1 MRLVTIGL
9 MLGIAVGGCGGKG
22 SGGMQTGFAPGT
34 FGYDATFLRKHT
46 PTIVLA
52 RGDSQVLV
60 APAYQ
65 GRVMTSTTGG
75 MEGPSYGWLNYKVIE
90 VGVLAPGARKGQLED
105 HMYVFGGEERFWLG
119 PEGGQFAIFF
129 APGSRFDFEAWHTPP
144 PIDSEPFDTVRASD
158 TAATFSRQFDLVN
171 FSGTTF
177 SVGVERTVRLLT
189 PAEAGESIGVPLG
202 DGVNAVA
209 YETDNRLT
217 NRGREPWTREKG
229 LLSIW
234 LLGMFRP
241 SPDTTVVIPFKAG
254 PESVLGPTVNDAY
267 FGKIPAGYLTV
278 KDDVLFLKG
287 DGTRRG
293 KIGIS
298 PARSL
303 GLAGSYAADTRT
315 LTLVD
320 YDVPAQ
326 HAGYV
331 NSMWELQKDPLGGD
345 ALNAYND
352 GAPEPGKPP
361 LGPFYELETS
371 SPAASLK
378 PGESI
383 RHVSRT
389 VHISGDETQID
400 RIARAKLGV
409 GLAAVKAAFAKSRR
423 GGPR

>member
-1 MRLVTIGL
+1 MRLVTTGL
-9 MLGIAVGGCGGKG
+9 ILGIAVSGCGGKG
-22 SGGMQTGFAPGT
+22 PEKMATGFAPGT
-34 FGYDATFLRKHT
+34 FGYDVTFLQKHT
-46 PTIVLA
+46 PTIVLT

-90 VGVLAPGARKGQLED
+90 GGVLAPAARKGRLED
-105 HMYVFGGEERFWLG
+105 HMYVFGGEERIWLG
-119 PEGGQFAIFF
+119 PEGGQFALFF
-129 APGSRFDFEAWHTPP
+129 SPGSRFDFDAWHTPP
-144 PIDSEPFDTVRASD
+144 PIDSEPFETVRESGA
-158 TAATFSRQFDLVN
+158 AATFSRRFEVVN

-189 PAEAGESIGVPLG
+189 AAEAGESIGVALA
-202 DGVNAVA
+202 DGVKAVA

-217 NRGREPWTREKG
+217 NRGTEAWTREKG
-229 LLSIW
+229 LVSIW
-234 LLGMFRP
+234 LLGMYRP

-254 PESVLGPTVNDAY
+254 PESALGPKVNDAY
-267 FGKIPAGYLTV
+267 FGKIPAEYLDV
-278 KDDVLFLKG
+278 RDAVLFLKG

-293 KIGIS
+293 KIGIG

-303 GLAGSYAADTRT
+303 GLAGSYAAGSRT
-315 LTLVD
+315 LTLVS
-320 YDVPAQ
+320 YNVPAQ

-331 NSMWELQKDPLGGD
+331 NSMWELQKDPFGGD

-352 GAPEPGKPP
+352 GAPEPGAPP

-371 SPAASLK
+371 SPAAALE
-378 PGESI
+378 PGGSI

-389 VHISGDETQID
+389 IHVSGDEAQLD

-409 GLAAVKAAFAKSRR
+409 GLADVKAAFAK
-423 GGPR
+423 

>member
-1 MRLVTIGL
+1 MRLVTMGL
-9 MLGIAVGGCGGKG
+9 MLGVAVSGCGGKG
-22 SGGMQTGFAPGT
+22 SDAMKTGFAPGS

-52 RGDSQVLV
+52 RGNSQVLV

-65 GRVMTSTTGG
+65 GRVMTSTAGG

-90 VGVLAPGARKGQLED
+90 AGVLAPGARKGRLED
-105 HMYVFGGEERFWLG
+105 HIHVFGGEDRLWLG
-119 PEGGQFAIFF
+119 PEGGQFALFF

-144 PIDSEPFDTVRASD
+144 PIDSEPFETVRASD

-177 SVGVERTVRLLT
+177 SVGIERTVRLLT
-189 PAEAGESIGVPLG
+189 AAEAAASIGVPLG
-202 DGVNAVA
+202 DGVTVVA
-209 YETDNRLT
+209 YETDNRLS
-217 NRGREPWTREKG
+217 NRGRDPWTGEKG

-234 LLGMFRP
+234 LLGMYRP

-254 PESVLGPTVNDAY
+254 PESALGPKVNDVY
-267 FGKIPAGYLTV
+267 FGKIPAEYLV
-278 KDDVLFLKG
+278 VRDDVLFLKG

-303 GLAGSYAADTRT
+303 GLAGSYQAGSRT
-315 LTLVD
+315 LTLVS
-320 YDVPAQ
+320 YNVPAQ

-331 NSMWELQKDPLGGD
+331 NSMWELQKDPFGGD
-345 ALNAYND
+345 ALNSYND
-352 GAPEPGKPP
+352 GSPEPGAPP
-361 LGPFYELETS
+361 LGPFYEMETS
-371 SPAASLK
+371 SPAAALV

-389 VHISGDETQID
+389 IHVSGDEAQLD
-400 RIARAKLGV
+400 RIARTKLGV
-409 GLAAVKAAFAKSRR
+409 GLADIKAAFAK
-423 GGPR
+423 